1 MYYVFYMNIIQKH
14 VVPQKMERDVNF
26 EKFKSQGGRGMK
38 GACPHGRMAVI
49 MVIKKGGNLGQNNF
63 II

>member
-1 MYYVFYMNIIQKH
+1 
-14 VVPQKMERDVNF
+14 MERDVNF